1 MTELAVRER
10 SNGVAIIDPTP
21 TMTSLAE
28 WASEVRAAGEIAE
41 GLCRTSFVP
50 QHFRGKPAET
60 AAAILTGH
68 ELGLSPM
75 AAVRSIFIISGTP
88 GMYAKSMVAV
98 VQSRGHEVWIPE
110 QSAERVV
117 VRGRRKGA
125 PHVYETVWD
134 RARVVTAKLTTNAKY
149 QESPQQMMVARGQA
163 EICRQVAADALHGIP
178 YAVEELDDLAPAV
191 PAIAAPRLTAAEI
204 LGSDETPATA
214 PLTSPSDSARHASER
229 DTSAPPDSNV
239 AAQGQAPTITAA
251 QQKKMHALLNET
263 GRGDREV
270 GLVYIAGVIGREI
283 ESTKELTKR
292 EAGQVIEAL
301 EAPPV
306 EPDTGTEETAAW
318 AEHTKYMLRAERH
331 PDDPDLR
338 ADEA

>member
-10 SNGVAIIDPTP
+10 SNGVAVIDPSSA
-21 TMTSLAE
+21 MTSLAE
-28 WASEVRAAGEIAE
+28 WAGEVRAAAEIAE

-75 AAVRSIFIISGTP
+75 AAVRSIFIIGGTP
-88 GMYAKSMVAV
+88 GMYAKAMVAV
-98 VQSRGHEVWIPE
+98 VQSKGHDVWIPE
-110 QSAERVV
+110 QSDERVV
-117 VRGRRKGA
+117 VRGQRKGS
-125 PHVYETVWD
+125 PHVYETTWD
-134 RARVVTAKLTTNAKY
+134 RARVVKAKLTTNAKY

-178 YAVEELDDLAPAV
+178 YAVEELDDLPPAPSAV
-191 PAIAAPRLTAAEI
+191 AAPRLTAAEI
-204 LGSDETPATA
+204 LGDEAPAPA
-214 PLTSPSDSARHASER
+214 PLTSPSDPARHASER

-239 AAQGQAPTITAA
+239 AAQGQAEPGITAA

-283 ESTKELTKR
+283 ASTKELTKR
-292 EAGQVIEAL
+292 EAVRVIDALDTTPEPTLDDQDWPEA
-301 EAPPV
+301 AQPP
-306 EPDTGTEETAAW
+306 DGT
-318 AEHTKYMLRAERH
+318 
-331 PDDPDLR
+331 P
-338 ADEA
+338 

>member
-1 MTELAVRER
+1 LTEVAIR
-10 SNGVAIIDPTP
+10 SNGNNVATVDGTTP
-21 TMTSLAE
+21 TMASLAE
-28 WASEVRAAGEIAE
+28 WAGEVRAAAQIAE

-50 QHFRGKPAET
+50 KHFFDKPAET
-60 AAAILTGH
+60 AAAILTGY

-110 QSAERVV
+110 QSDERVV
-117 VRGRRKGA
+117 VRGRRKGSQ
-125 PHVYETVWD
+125 HVFETVWD
-134 RARVVTAKLTTNAKY
+134 RTRVVKAKLTGNAKY
-149 QESPQQMMVARGQA
+149 QENPQQMMVARGQA

-178 YAVEELDDLAPAV
+178 YAVEELDDFPDASPAPAV
-191 PAIAAPRLTAAEI
+191 GRVTATEILNMPAAAEPNP
-204 LGSDETPATA
+204 ETEAPA
-214 PLTSPSDSARHASER
+214 DSAPADYVE
-229 DTSAPPDSNV
+229 P
-239 AAQGQAPTITAA
+239 GITAA

-292 EAGQVIEAL
+292 EAMRVIDAL
-301 EAPPV
+301 EAPA
-306 EPDTGTEETAAW
+306 EPD
-318 AEHTKYMLRAERH
+318 L
-331 PDDPDLR
+331 DDVS
-338 ADEA
+338 